1 MMKQSFQRKGMKMQ
15 TNKIDEFIKGW
26 FVGDFSPVLFHS
38 KDFEV
43 AVKWFKAGDS
53 EPLHKQIVATEITVV
68 IEGEI
73 MLGKRVFRR
82 GDVITIP
89 PGEFAAF
96 KSITDSSL
104 VCVKT
109 PSLPNDKVLG

>member
-1 MMKQSFQRKGMKMQ
+1 M
-15 TNKIDEFIKGW
+15 
-26 FVGDFSPVLFHS
+26 HS
-38 KDFEV
+38 RDFEI
-43 AVKWFKAGDS
+43 AVKWFKAGEK

-73 MLGKRVFRR
+73 RLGDKIFVQ
-82 GDVITIP
+82 GDLITIP

-96 KSITDSSL
+96 ESITDSVL

-109 PSLPNDKVLG
+109 PSLPDDKVLG

>member
-1 MMKQSFQRKGMKMQ
+1 MQ
-15 TNKIDEFIKGW
+15 INRIEEFVKGW
-26 FVGDFSPVLFHS
+26 FVGDFSPAILHS
-38 KDFEV
+38 TEYEV
-43 AVKWFKAGDS
+43 AVKWFKAGET
-53 EPLHKQIVATEITVV
+53 EPLHKQLIATEITVV

-73 MLGKRVFRR
+73 LLGGKKFIT

-96 KSITDSSL
+96 ESLTDSSL
-104 VCVKT
+104 VCVKN

>member
-1 MMKQSFQRKGMKMQ
+1 MRHSSLKIGIRMQ
-15 TNKIDEFIKGW
+15 INRIEEFVKGW
-26 FVGDFSPVLFHS
+26 FVGDFSPVILHS
-38 KDFEV
+38 TEYEV
-43 AVKWFKAGDS
+43 AVKWFKAGET
-53 EPLHKQIVATEITVV
+53 EPMHKQLIATEITVV

-73 MLGKRVFRR
+73 LLGGKKFLK

-96 KSITDSSL
+96 ESITDSAL
-104 VCVKT
+104 VCVKN